1 MAYNQTVKI
10 YGPTAQLRLTDPVRK
25 KSKFYGLNFPIGKF
39 TKSGGYFKKTSG
51 VETIRSG
58 VQQLLQTERGERVM
72 LPSYGCNLRRFLF
85 QPLDENTFIEIKEE
99 ISTSIRKYT
108 KDVKIVKIGVFDLEK
123 ISETGSQAL
132 KVVVL
137 LAIKDDTQTQF
148 EVEVILT

>member
-1 MAYNQTVKI
+1 
-10 YGPTAQLRLTDPVRK
+10 
-25 KSKFYGLNFPIGKF
+25 
-39 TKSGGYFKKTSG
+39 
-51 VETIRSG
+51 
-58 VQQLLQTERGERVM
+58 M